1 MGGGAAKPESRVVL
15 LALVL
20 GVAGCEV
27 TLPHSK
33 APTVSLR
40 MQGNP
45 PDASVT
51 IDDEYVGPL
60 RVVMARG
67 VALPVG
73 SHRVSVEAEGYFP
86 WDKIVDAKR
95 ERVQLDVRLVPLPD

>member
-1 MGGGAAKPESRVVL
+1 VRGRAAL
-15 LALVL
+15 LACLAL
-20 GVAGCEV
+20 TACE
-27 TLPHSK
+27 LNFPKPK

-40 MQGNP
+40 MQGTP
-45 PDASVT
+45 AEASVT

-60 RVVMARG
+60 SVVMARG

-86 WDKIVDAKR
+86 WDKIVEARKDLVR
-95 ERVQLDVRLVPLPD
+95 LDVKLVPIPD